1 MLDVSDLAFL
11 QILGSSCV
19 EGLVM
24 SFVNFCV
31 AVLLK
36 ELLSLLLHFLG
47 HKARTLGPDVKQDE
61 AAFQHVWERPG
72 LKDDTGINRGL
83 QRSCQQCLDAFSISQ
98 ALAHPS
104 ASHPSEASQW

>member
-36 ELLSLLLHFLG
+36 ELLSLVLHFLG

-72 LKDDTGINRGL
+72 LKDDTGINKEAFAKQKLCTPAQKSLVTQPLLLTYPWRG
-83 QRSCQQCLDAFSISQ
+83 
-98 ALAHPS
+98 
-104 ASHPSEASQW
+104 